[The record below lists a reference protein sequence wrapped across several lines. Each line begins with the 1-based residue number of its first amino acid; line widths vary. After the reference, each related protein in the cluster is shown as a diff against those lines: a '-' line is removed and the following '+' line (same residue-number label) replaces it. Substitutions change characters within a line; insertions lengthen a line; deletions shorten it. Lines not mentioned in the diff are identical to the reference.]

1 VSSFFVIFHPDGRL
15 VEPPLVARLL
25 QRLAWR
31 GPDGQSHWYEAHVAL
46 GYAHL
51 HVDDLTRTPPPLTFD
66 GQVWLA
72 ADIRLDAREELCR
85 AIQAAGGEAIL
96 DMPDARLLW
105 QAYCIWELDCLR
117 YLQGDFA
124 FVLWDARRRRLFCA
138 RDPFAVKPLYY
149 SHQPGLFVASS
160 DLATICAHP
169 QIPTS
174 IPTDL
179 DDFAV
184 ADFLIEGMKLD
195 EDGTFYRAI
204 RRLPRATALCL
215 EGGAQRQW
223 RYWDWP
229 TNGYL
234 RYART
239 SDYVEHFQAL
249 LEQAVADRL
258 RAPRASVLLSGGL
271 DSNVVTAAA
280 RRACPTTDLHAFTCV
295 FNTLIPDCERH
306 FAGLAARGH
315 GIPITFVEQ
324 DNWQPYA
331 PPPAGVPP
339 PPEPV
344 HEPFWNG
351 IMESYRQVGSHAR
364 IVLTG
369 QWGDEVMLQETAP
382 YLRDLVA
389 RRQLLRLGEAL
400 VAYFVADVRNGF
412 FSLRRQFGRILGR
425 KHPTRSEIPRWLATD
440 FVTRLRRAGYFERMQ
455 PSPPPHPYR
464 RLMLQAMSRVH
475 LANDN
480 EYSDL
485 SFTGALMETRSPL
498 LDQRIIRFLLAAPT
512 VPLCLDKWLFRE
524 LLKDRLPRAV
534 VRRAKSP
541 LPQFPVT
548 GYIRRHGTGWA
559 ELPPEARHHL
569 ACFVN
574 VEALVIPLVWDAQHE
589 AKSFVDLS
597 PLSLYKWLQSKVV

>member
-1 VSSFFVIFHPDGRL
+1 MSSFFVIFHPDGRP

-25 QRLAWR
+25 QQLAWR
-31 GPDGQSHWYEAHVAL
+31 GPDGQSHWSGAHIAL

-51 HVDDLTRTPPPLTFD
+51 RVDDLTHIPPPLTFD
-66 GQVWLA
+66 GQIWLA
-72 ADIRLDAREELCR
+72 ADIRLDAREDLCR
-85 AIQAAGGEAIL
+85 TIQAAGGEATP

-105 QAYCIWELDCLR
+105 QAYRLWELDCLR
-117 YLQGDFA
+117 HLQGDFA
-124 FVLWDARRRRLFCA
+124 FALWDVPRRRLFCA
-138 RDPFAVKPLYY
+138 RDPFAVKPLYHA
-149 SHQPGLFVASS
+149 SRPGLFVASS
-160 DLATICAHP
+160 DLETICAHP
-169 QIPTS
+169 EIPTS

-204 RRLPRATALCL
+204 RRMPRATALCL
-215 EGGAQRQW
+215 EQGALRQW

-234 RYART
+234 RHART
-239 SDYVEHFQAL
+239 SDYVGHFQAL
-249 LEQAVADRL
+249 LEQAVADRMH
-258 RAPRASVLLSGGL
+258 APRVSVFLSGGL

-280 RRACPTTDLHAFTCV
+280 RRACPTTDLRAFTNV
-295 FNTLIPDCERH
+295 FNTLIPDRERH
-306 FAGLAARGH
+306 FAGLAAQDH

-324 DNWQPYA
+324 DDWQPYA
-331 PPPAGVPP
+331 PHPAGVPP

-351 IMESYRQVGSHAR
+351 IVESYRQAGSHAR
-364 IVLTG
+364 LILTG

-382 YLRDLVA
+382 YLRELAA
-389 RRQLLRLGEAL
+389 RRQFISLGKAL
-400 VAYFVADVRNGF
+400 VAYLVADARNSF
-412 FSLRRQFGRILGR
+412 FSLRCQFKRRFGR
-425 KHPTRSEIPRWLATD
+425 KHPTQSETPRWLATD
-440 FVTRLRRAGYFERMQ
+440 FVARLRRAGYFERPQ
-455 PSPPPHPYR
+455 PSPPLHPYR
-464 RLMLQAMSRVH
+464 RLVPQMLSRVH
-475 LANDN
+475 IANDH
-480 EYSDL
+480 EYSDMA
-485 SFTGALMETRSPL
+485 FTGAVVEMRYPL
-498 LDQRIIRFLLAAPT
+498 LDQRLIGFFLAVPT

-534 VRRAKSP
+534 VRRAKAP

-548 GYIRRHGTGWA
+548 GYITRHGTGWA
-559 ELPPEARHHL
+559 QLPPEARHHL

-574 VEALVIPLVWDAQHE
+574 IEALAVPPVWDARQE
-589 AKSFVDLS
+589 TKSFVDLS

>member
-1 VSSFFVIFHPDGRL
+1 VSSFFVIFHPDGRP
-15 VEPPLVARLL
+15 VELPLVARLL
-25 QRLAWR
+25 QQMAWR
-31 GPDGQSHWYEAHVAL
+31 GPDGQSHWLGANVAL

-51 HVDDLTRTPPPLTFD
+51 WVDNLTRIPPPLTFD

-72 ADIRLDAREELCR
+72 ADIRLDAREGLCR
-85 AIQAAGGEAIL
+85 AIQTAGGEADQ

-105 QAYCIWELDCLR
+105 QAYHLWELDCLH

-124 FVLWDARRRRLFCA
+124 FALWDARRRRLFCA

-160 DLATICAHP
+160 DLETIRAHP
-169 QIPTS
+169 EITAS
-174 IPTDL
+174 LLDDL

-195 EDGTFYRAI
+195 EDGTFYRSI

-215 EGGAQRQW
+215 EGGARRQW

-229 TNGYL
+229 TDGYL

-239 SDYVEHFQAL
+239 RDYVEHFQAL

-258 RAPRASVLLSGGL
+258 RAPRAAVFLSGGL

-280 RRACPTTDLHAFTCV
+280 RRACPTTDLHAFTNV
-295 FNTLIPDCERH
+295 FSKLIPDRERH

-315 GIPITFVEQ
+315 GIPITFIEQ

-344 HEPFWNG
+344 HEPFWSSA
-351 IMESYRQVGSHAR
+351 MESYRQVGSHAR

-389 RRQLLRLGEAL
+389 RRQFGCLGKAL
-400 VAYFVADVRNGF
+400 VAYLVADARNSF
-412 FSLRRQFGRILGR
+412 YSLRCQLGR
-425 KHPTRSEIPRWLATD
+425 VLGKKRPDQPEIPRWLATD
-440 FVTRLRRAGYFERMQ
+440 FVARLRQAGYFERPQ
-455 PSPPPHPYR
+455 PSPPLHPYR
-464 RLMLQAMSRVH
+464 QHMLRVLSRVH
-475 LANDN
+475 LANDH
-480 EYSDL
+480 EYSDMA
-485 SFTGALMETRSPL
+485 FTGALVEMRYPL
-498 LDQRIIRFLLAAPT
+498 LDQRIIKFLLAVPT

-534 VRRAKSP
+534 VRRAKTP

-559 ELPPEARHHL
+559 ELPLEARHHL

-574 VEALVIPLVWDAQHE
+574 VEALVVPLVWDAQHE

>member
-1 VSSFFVIFHPDGRL
+1 MSSFFVILHPDGRP

-25 QRLAWR
+25 QQLAWR
-31 GPDGQSHWYEAHVAL
+31 GPDGQSHWMDAHVAL

-51 HVDDLTRTPPPLTFD
+51 WVDDLTRIPPPLTFD
-66 GQVWLA
+66 GQIWLA
-72 ADIRLDAREELCR
+72 ADIRLDAREDICR
-85 AIQAAGGEAIL
+85 TIQAAGGEAAE

-105 QAYCIWELDCLR
+105 QAYRLWELDCLR
-117 YLQGDFA
+117 HLQGDFA
-124 FVLWDARRRRLFCA
+124 FALWDAPRRRLFCA
-138 RDPFAVKPLYY
+138 RDPFAVKPLYHA
-149 SHQPGLFVASS
+149 SRPGLFVASS
-160 DLATICAHP
+160 DLETICAHP
-169 QIPTS
+169 EIPTS

-215 EGGAQRQW
+215 EQGALRQW
-223 RYWDWP
+223 RHWDWP
-229 TNGYL
+229 TDGYL

-239 SDYVEHFQAL
+239 RDYVEHFQTL
-249 LEQAVADRL
+249 LEQAVADRM
-258 RAPRASVLLSGGL
+258 RAPRVSVFLSGGL

-295 FNTLIPDCERH
+295 FNTLIPDRERH
-306 FAGLAARGH
+306 FAGLAAQGH

-324 DNWQPYA
+324 DDWQPYA
-331 PPPAGVPP
+331 PHPAGVPA

-351 IMESYRQVGSHAR
+351 IVESYRRAGSHAR

-389 RRQLLRLGEAL
+389 RRQFIRLGNAL
-400 VAYFVADVRNGF
+400 VAYLVADARNSF
-412 FSLRRQFGRILGR
+412 FSLRCQFKRRFGR
-425 KHPTRSEIPRWLATD
+425 KHPTQSETPRWLATD
-440 FVTRLRRAGYFERMQ
+440 FVARLRRAGYFERPQ
-455 PSPPPHPYR
+455 PSPPLHPYR
-464 RLMLQAMSRVH
+464 RLVPQMLSRVH
-475 LANDN
+475 IANDH
-480 EYSDL
+480 EYSDMA
-485 SFTGALMETRSPL
+485 FTGALVEIRSPL
-498 LDQRIIRFLLAAPT
+498 LDQRIIEFLLAAPT

-524 LLKDRLPRAV
+524 LLKERLPRTV
-534 VRRAKSP
+534 VRRAKTP
-541 LPQFPVT
+541 LRQFPVT
-548 GYIRRHGTGWA
+548 GYITRHGTGWA
-559 ELPPEARHHL
+559 QLPPEARHHL

-574 VEALVIPLVWDAQHE
+574 IEALAVPPVWDARQE
-589 AKSFVDLS
+589 TKSFVDLS
-597 PLSLYKWLQSKVV
+597 PLSLYKWSQSKVV

>member
-1 VSSFFVIFHPDGRL
+1 
-15 VEPPLVARLL
+15 
-25 QRLAWR
+25 
-31 GPDGQSHWYEAHVAL
+31 
-46 GYAHL
+46 
-51 HVDDLTRTPPPLTFD
+51 
-66 GQVWLA
+66 
-72 ADIRLDAREELCR
+72 
-85 AIQAAGGEAIL
+85 
-96 DMPDARLLW
+96 
-105 QAYCIWELDCLR
+105 
-117 YLQGDFA
+117 
-124 FVLWDARRRRLFCA
+124 
-138 RDPFAVKPLYY
+138 
-149 SHQPGLFVASS
+149 VASS
-160 DLATICAHP
+160 DLETICTHP
-169 QIPTS
+169 EIPTS
-174 IPTDL
+174 LPSDL

-315 GIPITFVEQ
+315 GIPITFIEQ
-324 DNWQPYA
+324 DHWQPYA

-382 YLRDLVA
+382 CLRDLVA
-389 RRQLLRLGEAL
+389 RRQLIRLGEAL
-400 VAYFVADVRNGF
+400 VAYLVADVRNGF
-412 FSLRRQFGRILGR
+412 FSLRGQFGRILGR
-425 KHPTRSEIPRWLATD
+425 KHPTQSEIPRWLATD
-440 FVTRLRRAGYFERMQ
+440 FVARLRQAGYFERPQ
-455 PSPPPHPYR
+455 PSPPLHPYR
-464 RLMLQAMSRVH
+464 RHMLRVLNRVH
-475 LANDN
+475 LANDH
-480 EYSDL
+480 EYSDMA
-485 SFTGALMETRSPL
+485 FTGTLVEIRSPL
-498 LDQRIIRFLLAAPT
+498 LDQRILEFFLAAPT

-524 LLKDRLPRAV
+524 LLKNRLPRAV
-534 VRRAKSP
+534 VRRAKAP

-548 GYIRRHGTGWA
+548 GYIRRHGTSWA
-559 ELPPEARHHL
+559 QLPSEARHYL
-569 ACFVN
+569 SCFVN
-574 VEALVIPLVWDAQHE
+574 VEALPTPLVWDARHE

-597 PLSLYKWLQSKVV
+597 PLSLYKWLQSKIV

>member
-1 VSSFFVIFHPDGRL
+1 VSSFFVIFHPDGRP
-15 VEPPLVARLL
+15 VEPPLVRRLL

-31 GPDGQSHWYEAHVAL
+31 GPDGQSYWLGAHIAL

-51 HVDDLTRTPPPLTFD
+51 WVDDLTRIPPPLTFD
-66 GQVWLA
+66 GQVWLV

-85 AIQAAGGEAIL
+85 AIQAAGGEANQ
-96 DMPDARLLW
+96 DMSDARLLW
-105 QAYCIWELDCLR
+105 QAYHLWELDCLR

-124 FVLWDARRRRLFCA
+124 FALWDTRRRRLFCA

-149 SHQPGLFVASS
+149 SYQPGLFVASS
-160 DLATICAHP
+160 DLATICTHP
-169 QIPTS
+169 EIPTS

-215 EGGAQRQW
+215 EGDTWRQW

-229 TNGYL
+229 TDGYL

-239 SDYVEHFQAL
+239 GDYVEHFQAL
-249 LEQAVADRL
+249 LEQAVADRM
-258 RAPRASVLLSGGL
+258 RAPRASVFLSGGL

-280 RRACPTTDLHAFTCV
+280 RRTSPTTDLRAFTNV
-295 FNTLIPDCERH
+295 FNTLIPDRERY
-306 FAGLAARGH
+306 FADLAAQGH

-324 DNWQPYA
+324 DDWQPYA
-331 PPPAGVPP
+331 PHPAGVPVL
-339 PPEPV
+339 PEPV

-351 IMESYRQVGSHAR
+351 IVESYRQAGSHAR
-364 IVLTG
+364 FILTG

-382 YLRDLVA
+382 YLRDLVG
-389 RRQLLRLGEAL
+389 RRQFICLGKAL
-400 VAYFVADVRNGF
+400 VTYLVADVRNGF
-412 FSLRRQFGRILGR
+412 FSLRRQFRRRFGR
-425 KHPTRSEIPRWLATD
+425 KHPPQSEIPRWLATD
-440 FVTRLRRAGYFERMQ
+440 FVTRLRRAGYFERSQ
-455 PSPPPHPYR
+455 PSPPLHPYR
-464 RLMLQAMSRVH
+464 RLVPHMLSRVH
-475 LANDN
+475 IANDH
-480 EYSDL
+480 EYSDMA
-485 SFTGALMETRSPL
+485 FTGAVVEMRYPL
-498 LDQRIIRFLLAAPT
+498 LDQRVIRFLLAVPT

-524 LLKDRLPRAV
+524 LLRNRLPRAV
-534 VRRAKSP
+534 VRRAKAP

-559 ELPPEARHHL
+559 QLPPEACHYL
-569 ACFVN
+569 SCFVN
-574 VEALVIPLVWDAQHE
+574 VGALPVPLVWDAWHE